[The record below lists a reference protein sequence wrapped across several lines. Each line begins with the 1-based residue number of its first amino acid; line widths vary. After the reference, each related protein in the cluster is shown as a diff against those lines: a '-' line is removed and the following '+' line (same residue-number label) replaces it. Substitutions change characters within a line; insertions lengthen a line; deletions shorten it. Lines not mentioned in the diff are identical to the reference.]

1 MTVCFER
8 GEGEEGGRGERERGG
23 GGGERERERERGGGG
38 ERERGG
44 RGERER
50 EEINYVFD
58 MTTLLLEMI
67 KCPPLTSDEA
77 LFVPSDSNTLNSVF
91 SCLRICK

>member
-8 GEGEEGGRGERERGG
+8 GEGEEGGEGRERERE
-23 GGGERERERERGGGG
+23 GGGERERERER
-38 ERERGG
+38 E
-44 RGERER
+44 GERER